1 MKDNFDKLFER
12 DFDISEPSMGH
23 FDRFEKR
30 LSSPKKQQKNNWK
43 WISIAAS
50 IVIIFSVW
58 LGQNQQYD
66 GLELADISPKM
77 EETQDYFTSL
87 IRVEIEKI
95 NTQKTPENQQLIED
109 VFQRL
114 DNLENQYSKLTL
126 DLKESAEDQRVIFA
140 MITNYQQRIEVLQ
153 NLLEQLDNIKQLKTD
168 NYENYI

>member
-1 MKDNFDKLFER
+1 MKDNFDNLFER
-12 DFDISEPSMGH
+12 NFDISEPSIGH

-30 LSSPKKQQKNNWK
+30 LSSPKKRQRNNWK

-50 IVIIFSVW
+50 IIIIFSVW
-58 LGQNQQYD
+58 IGQNEQSE

-109 VFQRL
+109 AFQRL
-114 DNLENQYSKLTL
+114 DNLELQYSKLTL